1 MATVVFITRR
11 SRRLHNA
18 KHEREPS
25 KRSVET
31 RRDVVHVDL
40 WVATAKG
47 TRRKGGWKRGGG
59 RGVQSRRETVFVS
72 QVSRAVHG
80 HGDRTTAG
88 LA

>member
-25 KRSVET
+25 ERSVET

-59 RGVQSRRETVFVS
+59 RGGSSRGERPCLCRRSAARFTVTGTE
-72 QVSRAVHG
+72 RRP
-80 HGDRTTAG
+80 D
-88 LA
+88 